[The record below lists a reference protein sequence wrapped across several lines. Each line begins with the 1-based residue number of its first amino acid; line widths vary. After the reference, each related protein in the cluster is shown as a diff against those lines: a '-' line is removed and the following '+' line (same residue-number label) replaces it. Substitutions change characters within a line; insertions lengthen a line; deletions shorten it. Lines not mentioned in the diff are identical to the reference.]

1 MQFFIS
7 LKSVLLFITAPGRGI
22 TFKKHLGM
30 VRWKKNAANASKEYL
45 QDAGRFLR
53 L

>member
-1 MQFFIS
+1 MQFFIT

-22 TFKKHLGM
+22 TFKKYLGM
-30 VRWKKNAANASKEYL
+30 VRWKKNASKEYL